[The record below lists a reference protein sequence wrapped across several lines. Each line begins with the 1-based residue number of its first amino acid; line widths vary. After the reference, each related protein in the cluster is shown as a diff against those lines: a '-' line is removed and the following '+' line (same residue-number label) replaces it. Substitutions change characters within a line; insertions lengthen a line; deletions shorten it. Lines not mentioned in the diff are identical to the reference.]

1 MPGDRRRRQERMS
14 VGSLAM
20 STASSPKSRGF
31 SLRCRL
37 DSYAK
42 LDILRLV
49 TGMRIKVIRRPAIE
63 LVALTEFA
71 PDYNTDCQRR
81 DACRY
86 PADIAQERTPV
97 VGHAIDGVLDV
108 VADFAERT
116 RELHG
121 WMINQSDKRC
131 VIARTGSQSAIS

>member
-1 MPGDRRRRQERMS
+1 MG
-14 VGSLAM
+14 
-20 STASSPKSRGF
+20 
-31 SLRCRL
+31 L

-49 TGMRIKVIRRPAIE
+49 TRMRVKVIRRPAVE

-71 PDYNTDCQRR
+71 SDHNTDCQRC
-81 DACRY
+81 DASGY
-86 PADIAQERTPV
+86 PANIAQERTPV
-97 VGHAIDGVLDV
+97 VGHAIDRVLDV

-121 WMINQSDKRC
+121 WMINQSDKGC
-131 VIARTGSQSAIS
+131 VIPRKGSASAISK